1 MKQDILS
8 GLTCALNEARPLSV
22 SENFDANGLCLTNRP
37 VQSVY
42 QRCPIYLTSSTYEQ
56 KVDDLVDIFVGR
68 IKKEM
73 KYEPCPVNRETQRG
87 LPDESMPVT
96 SKPAF
101 VLPASPKES
110 VVRIKQ

>member
-1 MKQDILS
+1 M
-8 GLTCALNEARPLSV
+8 
-22 SENFDANGLCLTNRP
+22 
-37 VQSVY
+37 
-42 QRCPIYLTSSTYEQ
+42 
-56 KVDDLVDIFVGR
+56 VDIFVGR